1 MRAGGGCPAPH
12 ATRGV
17 GPGRRVRWHG
27 WGGLLL
33 TALLAMQP
41 ACAETLSS
49 ETADDLA
56 SRVFL
61 WPGETGPGSAAL
73 ELEQRIV
80 ERSDDPVLPDRIV
93 TGVSRPYLVVHR
105 PARAN
110 GRALL
115 VIPGGAYR
123 RIVLDKEGS
132 ALVPVFA
139 DALGYTLFVL
149 RYRLPGEGHEGARD
163 VSVADAQRAM
173 RVIRDQADHW
183 GIDPQRI
190 AAMGF
195 SAGGHVAASLA
206 MRHDE
211 VLNPPIDAID
221 RLDARPQ
228 GVLLMYPV
236 IDMGAHAH
244 AVSREHLL
252 GADPPPGA
260 IASYSMQNRVR
271 VGMPPVFLLH
281 AADDASVDLANSLQ
295 LYAALREA
303 GVPTEMHLYARGGHG
318 FGVRD
323 IGDSS
328 LSLWPRVADAWLRHL
343 DPEESDEH

>member
-1 MRAGGGCPAPH
+1 M
-12 ATRGV
+12 
-17 GPGRRVRWHG
+17 
-27 WGGLLL
+27 
-33 TALLAMQP
+33 LLASQP
-41 ACAETLSS
+41 ALAETPSS
-49 ETADDLA
+49 ETGADLD

-61 WPGETGPGSAAL
+61 WPGETGPGSAAVGI
-73 ELEQRIV
+73 EQRIV
-80 ERSDDPVLPDRIV
+80 ERSDDPALPDRVV
-93 TGVSRPYLVVHR
+93 TGVTRPYLVVHR
-105 PARAN
+105 PVRAN

-149 RYRLPGEGHEGARD
+149 RYRLPGEGHVGARD

-173 RVIRDQADHW
+173 RVIRGQADRW
-183 GIDPQRI
+183 GIDPGRI
-190 AAMGF
+190 SAMGF

-211 VLNPPIDAID
+211 TFNPPVDAFD

-228 GVLLMYPV
+228 GVLLLYPV

-252 GADPPPGA
+252 GPDPSPTDVA
-260 IASYSMQNRVR
+260 AYSMQNRVR
-271 VGMPPVFLLH
+271 AGMPPVFLLH
-281 AADDASVDLANSLQ
+281 AADDTSVAVANSLQ
-295 LYAALREA
+295 LYTALREA
-303 GVPTEMHLYARGGHG
+303 GVPTEMHLYPRGGHG

-323 IGDSS
+323 IGGSS

-343 DPEESDEH
+343 EAGETDEH